1 MIYLLYYTLFNL
13 ILISFCSS
21 SGVLAWGTVTTIALI
36 LIFVKRLLRT
46 GCKCTCERRRYR
58 NPGDVEDPTTQP
70 RTVPPAEHHSTSLET
85 IAVHLH
91 TPPSQATTPETSS
104 LASTPDTIVKA
115 LQVLSSSEFDT
126 LVDTPRSAAP
136 LINSPADDHVSSNTR
151 SKTRAKRKL

>member
-1 MIYLLYYTLFNL
+1 MYYTLFNL

-36 LIFVKRLLRT
+36 LIIVKRLLRT

-104 LASTPDTIVKA
+104 LAYSRYHRESTTGAIFIRIWYFGGHSTF
-115 LQVLSSSEFDT
+115 SSTTHKFPCRWSCIIQHQIKDQGQKK
-126 LVDTPRSAAP
+126 VV
-136 LINSPADDHVSSNTR
+136 I
-151 SKTRAKRKL
+151 KI